1 MGLFGIK
8 TRKDKEHEE
17 KLKRIEIDSQER
29 IRKAEQES
37 KERLARISQ
46 EGKEKLEQQ
55 SLEAESR
62 ESDAN
67 RRSAEKKIKMKV
79 DADVRMRESEDKTQI
94 ELAKIE
100 QTQKTR
106 RTEIAETEETRRN
119 QIAMEKEV
127 AIAEKEREF
136 RMKGIEATEKM
147 FCEYLNV
154 FSEMHRVDVEALIK
168 INENRKEKFFAELD
182 SARNRQAR
190 LDELSKEAKGQEK
203 LNYLNESREIEEK
216 IQKFETEDFEA
227 DKDFAAKLKLISEES
242 KKEISQQKAKPIDAQ
257 TLFLD
262 SSEGEEE

>member
-119 QIAMEKEV
+119 QIAM
-127 AIAEKEREF
+127 EKEREF